1 MHNFSKNYRSRL
13 IGMSRVGVI
22 REQQKKKKISVDTN
36 SKMIIILLFLFNK
49 KKLSLIKRVT
59 NSRSLTDPF
68 EEGKTSKRKSVTDY

>member
-22 REQQKKKKISVDTN
+22 REQQKKNLSRYYN
-36 SKMIIILLFLFNK
+36 SQMIIILLFLFNK

-59 NSRSLTDPF
+59 NSRSLTDSF
-68 EEGKTSKRKSVTDY
+68 EEGKTSKQKSVTDY

>member
-13 IGMSRVGVI
+13 IGMSWVGVI
-22 REQQKKKKISVDTN
+22 REQQKKKISVDTN
-36 SKMIIILLFLFNK
+36 SQMIIILLFLFNK

-59 NSRSLTDPF
+59 NSRSLTDSF